1 MSRLRNQNTNMK
13 AKSPRSSATF
23 EQVSSQWILA
33 KKPLVKPSTYAVYSG
48 ILHNHLLPELGSL
61 EIAGASSWDLQNFF
75 AVKLLA
81 GRRDGRGALAP
92 KTVAD
97 IRVVLG
103 LVLGYAQE
111 HGFCTAVG
119 AAVIPVCPVQR
130 TQVLT
135 KTDQKLLERFLLE
148 KAGPF
153 ETGVLLALY
162 SGVRIGEL
170 CALQWKDL
178 SLEEGTVRV
187 EKTLLRIRNMEPGA
201 FAKTHVVLQ
210 RPKTPCSERTIP
222 LPEDILRC
230 CLPQRRHPEDYILT
244 GSSRYMEPR
253 GCLKR
258 YKRILASANVGD
270 YTFHALRHT
279 FATRCVESGFDIKSL
294 SEIMGHA
301 SVKITM
307 QRYVHPSMEMKRQQM
322 NRLTLLDR

>member
-1 MSRLRNQNTNMK
+1 MNRIWNQK
-13 AKSPRSSATF
+13 AVIGTKLPQSGATF
-23 EQVSSQWILA
+23 EQVASQWIIA

-48 ILHNHLLPELGSL
+48 ILHNHLLPELGPL
-61 EIAGASSWDLQNFF
+61 EISSASSWDLQSYF
-75 AVKLLA
+75 AVKLRS

-103 LVLGYAQE
+103 LILGYAQE
-111 HGFCTAVG
+111 LGLCTAVG
-119 AAVIPVCPVQR
+119 GYVIPIYPVQR

-135 KTDQKLLERFLLE
+135 RTDQKLLEQFLLE
-148 KAGPF
+148 NTGPF

-201 FAKTHVVLQ
+201 FTKTRILLQ

-230 CLPQRRHPEDYILT
+230 CLPQKRQPEDYILT
-244 GSSRYMEPR
+244 GNNRYMEPR
-253 GCLKR
+253 ACLKR
-258 YKRILASANVGD
+258 YKKILTSADIGD

-279 FATRCVESGFDIKSL
+279 FATRCVENGFDIKSL

-307 QRYVHPSMEMKRQQM
+307 QRYVHPTMEMKRQQM
-322 NRLTLLDR
+322 NRLTLLER